1 MILVIFVVI
10 TMIIMIII
18 FKPECIEDHGEEDE
32 LAQEGDDQ
40 GGGWDDLGQEEEE
53 HCQGEQDGDGQGDLD
68 EKLDEKVKV
77 KFQRKSKSEKMKNT
91 VRESRMEIDRE
102 T

>member
-1 MILVIFVVI
+1 MLLYGPIQPFHFFSHHAQKVTSRMILVIFVVI

-18 FKPECIEDHGEEDE
+18 FKPEGIKDHGEENE

-53 HCQGEQDGDGQGDLD
+53 HCQGEQDGDGQGDL
-68 EKLDEKVKV
+68 KPGR
-77 KFQRKSKSEKMKNT
+77 F
-91 VRESRMEIDRE
+91 
-102 T
+102 